1 MSSHL
6 THMARTHESS
16 LGGTP
21 SDPRLPLYHQVREA
35 LLKDI
40 EALAPGTRLPTEKEL
55 MARFGVSRTTVREAV
70 NEMARA
76 GLIRRRSGSG
86 TFVAEPPIEQEL
98 TRLTGFVEDMRAL
111 QLEPTA
117 EVITRREV
125 AATGRVAEQL
135 ALPEGTT
142 VMLIERVRLANGQP
156 LSFDVTYLPLSIGI
170 PLAREDLVI
179 YPIFELLEE
188 KYGIALGHADYWVEA
203 ANASSRVARH
213 LKIKP
218 NDAVLLIERIT
229 YSSTGEALDYEELH
243 YRGDRVRYRLSL
255 QR

>member
-1 MSSHL
+1 MVPISEDPSSP
-6 THMARTHESS
+6 R
-16 LGGTP
+16 GRP

-40 EALAPGTRLPTEKEL
+40 EALEPGTRLPTETEL
-55 MARFGVSRTTVREAV
+55 MARFGVSRTTIREAV
-70 NEMARA
+70 IELARG

-86 TFVAEPPIEQEL
+86 TFVAERPIEQEL

-125 AATGRVAEQL
+125 PATGRVAERL
-135 ALPEGTT
+135 ALPEGTQ

-156 LSFDVTYLPLSIGI
+156 ISFDITYLPLKIGV
-170 PLAREDLVI
+170 PLAREDLVM

-188 KYGIALGHADYWVEA
+188 KYGIALGHADYRVEA
-203 ANASSRVARH
+203 VNASPRVARY
-213 LKIKP
+213 LKIKS
-218 NDAVLLIERIT
+218 NDAVLLIERIS

-243 YRGDRVRYRLSL
+243 YRGDRMRYHLRL